1 MHTLKRNTGMSDNLL
16 VMKGISK
23 TYPGV
28 VALDHVDFSVK
39 HGEVHALLGENGAGK
54 STLIKILAGAVERDE
69 GEIWFDG
76 QSFEQY
82 SPHDAI
88 QMGISVIYQEFNIVS
103 KMSIEENI
111 FLGKEYRK
119 GIFADKQ
126 AMIKKSREVFQP
138 LGGDIDPREK
148 VSNLSVAYQQLV
160 EISKAILNKSK
171 LIVMDEPSAALS
183 TRELDILFE
192 LIRRFKC
199 EGTSVIYISHRLE
212 EVFEIADRVTV
223 FRDGKYVATKLV
235 SETNK
240 EELINLM
247 VGRELSGEFP
257 QNNQHNDDVIL
268 KVQGITTQKLKN
280 ISFEL
285 HRNEI
290 LGITGLVGAGR
301 TELVRAIFG
310 ADPYL
315 GDIYVKGEK
324 VNIRSPQD
332 AIRFGISYLPEDRKQ
347 NGILLEMPVRFNL
360 SIASLK
366 KFARHGF
373 VNRLMENEAVQ
384 KFVDAINIKTPNLE
398 QKTKNLSGGNQQK
411 VILGKWLACDSD
423 IIIFDEP
430 TRGIDVGAKQ
440 EIYLLMN
447 KLVQEGKSIII
458 VSSELPEIM
467 GMSDRVLVVCNG
479 SITAEIGK
487 RELSQELILTK
498 ACDEG

>member
-1 MHTLKRNTGMSDNLL
+1 MSDNLL
-16 VMKGISK
+16 EMKGISK

-28 VALDHVDFSVK
+28 VALDHVDFTIK

-126 AMIKKSREVFQP
+126 AMIEKSREVFQP

-171 LIVMDEPSAALS
+171 LVVMDEPSAALS

-192 LIRRFKC
+192 LIRRFKS

-257 QNNQHNDDVIL
+257 QNNQHNNDVIL

-310 ADPYL
+310 ADPYI

-324 VNIRSPQD
+324 VDIRSPQD

-384 KFVDAINIKTPNLE
+384 KFVDAINIKTPDLE

-467 GMSDRVLVVCNG
+467 GMSDRVLVICNG
-479 SITAEIGK
+479 TITAEISK
-487 RELSQELILTK
+487 QELSQELILTK